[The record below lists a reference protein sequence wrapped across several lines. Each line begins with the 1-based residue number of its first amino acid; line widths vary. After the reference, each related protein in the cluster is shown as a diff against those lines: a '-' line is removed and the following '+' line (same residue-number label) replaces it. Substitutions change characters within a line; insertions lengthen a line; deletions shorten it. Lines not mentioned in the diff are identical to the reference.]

1 MSDLTSML
9 ERADRAVSRVPLPAG
24 GLEPLQRRRDRKRR
38 NQRIAAAAVGIAL
51 FVVPVALIAV
61 LSSRDRTQTPAGPGP
76 TLSPASMR
84 VGFIGLPPKGAT
96 PSTPESGELVFS
108 LWGSTDTIPRSRV
121 WVYADGRLIWWREAD
136 LPYGANARST
146 GFLEQRLT
154 SEGVELLRS
163 EIISSGR
170 FGRDLDLADRR
181 IIDAQPDS
189 QLGLLVARLL
199 DPGSWLPASAWQ
211 DQEIRAFVPT
221 AFAICFDAG
230 PDQIGAGR
238 LLDLLPRPA
247 GDLLRTKHGTIEFG
261 VHCYEVTTEE
271 ARALADVFD
280 EAGYRDT
287 DPNPALYV
295 LAYSVPAPDPINDEI
310 LVSFQPVL
318 PHGKV
323 TCTPCG

>member
-1 MSDLTSML
+1 MADPRSVL
-9 ERADRAVSRVPLPAG
+9 EREMQRVQLFPLTIDDFHT
-24 GLEPLQRRRDRKRR
+24 RRNRKRR
-38 NQRIAAAAVGIAL
+38 NQRIAAGVVGIAL

-76 TLSPASMR
+76 TVSPASTR
-84 VGFIGLPPKGAT
+84 VGFIGLPPEGAT

-136 LPYGANARST
+136 LPFGANARST

-211 DQEIRAFVPT
+211 DQEIRAYAPT
-221 AFAICFDAG
+221 AFALCFDAG

-247 GDLLRTKHGTIEFG
+247 ADLLRTKHGTIEFG

-295 LAYSVPAPDPINDEI
+295 LAYSVSAPDPINDEI
-310 LVSFQPVL
+310 LFSFQPVL

>member
-1 MSDLTSML
+1 MKSDRFEVL
-9 ERADRAVSRVPLPAG
+9 DRLAPLLDAP
-24 GLEPLQRRRDRKRR
+24 EPSIEGFLRRRDRRRR
-38 NQRIAAAAVGIAL
+38 NQRIAAGVVGIAL

-76 TLSPASMR
+76 TVSPASTR
-84 VGFIGLPPKGAT
+84 VGFIGLPPEGAT

-181 IIDAQPDS
+181 IIDAQRDS
-189 QLGLLVARLL
+189 HLGLLVARLL
-199 DPGSWLPASAWQ
+199 DPASWLPASAWR
-211 DQEIRAFVPT
+211 DQEIRAYVPT

-230 PDQIGAGR
+230 PEPIGVGR

-247 GDLLRTKHGTIEFG
+247 ADLLRTKHRTIEFG

-295 LAYSVPAPDPINDEI
+295 LAYSVSAPDPINDEI
-310 LVSFQPVL
+310 PFSFQPVL